1 MKPILHI
8 AAVGG
13 GIAFAATVF
22 LLLARR
28 PRTLPFK
35 VVIDNTGLPTKK
47 AAHFTMK
54 MAAFQRQMASVRSLF
69 RS

>member
-1 MKPILHI
+1 MKPIFHI

-13 GIAFAATVF
+13 GIAIAATVF
-22 LLLARR
+22 FVACPSAAQAAVQGGHRQH
-28 PRTLPFK
+28 
-35 VVIDNTGLPTKK
+35 GLPTKK

-54 MAAFQRQMASVRSLF
+54 MAAFQRQIASVRSFF